1 MRKCYLKLA
10 HYQKRNKNIMIETP
24 KNWERKTLGEIG
36 DFSKGNGISGE
47 QLRSTGIPCVCYG
60 DLYTKYDTK
69 FCIPKNFTDKN
80 AIKEST
86 PINKGTL
93 LFTATG
99 ETAEE
104 IGKCVCYYG
113 EENIYVG
120 GDIFILQTKDINP
133 LFVAYQQNLS
143 PFIKQKARFGQG
155 HSVVHI
161 RLESIKKISV
171 VYPKSLSE
179 QQRIVK
185 ILAKWDEA
193 IELQELLIEKFKI
206 QKKGLM
212 KKLLMP
218 KKDWKKPNNTKIRL
232 IDLCS
237 GKPLYGLNEAATDD
251 ITLPRYLRITDI
263 NDNGNYVYQGAHV
276 HCEDDV
282 YILKRND
289 IVFART
295 GASVGKSYLYNE
307 ADGELAFA
315 GFLIK
320 FSIDPKKADSS
331 FISYCCNTKEYW
343 KWVEINCARSGQPG
357 INAEEYSSLSL
368 PYFDFAQKEQKKIAD
383 ILNKLDIE
391 THLHS
396 QKLELFKKQRK
407 ALMQLLLTGTV
418 LV

>member
-1 MRKCYLKLA
+1 
-10 HYQKRNKNIMIETP
+10 
-24 KNWERKTLGEIG
+24 
-36 DFSKGNGISGE
+36 
-47 QLRSTGIPCVCYG
+47 
-60 DLYTKYDTK
+60 
-69 FCIPKNFTDKN
+69 
-80 AIKEST
+80 
-86 PINKGTL
+86 
-93 LFTATG
+93 
-99 ETAEE
+99 
-104 IGKCVCYYG
+104 
-113 EENIYVG
+113 
-120 GDIFILQTKDINP
+120 
-133 LFVAYQQNLS
+133 
-143 PFIKQKARFGQG
+143 
-155 HSVVHI
+155 
-161 RLESIKKISV
+161 
-171 VYPKSLSE
+171 
-179 QQRIVK
+179 
-185 ILAKWDEA
+185 
-193 IELQELLIEKFKI
+193 
-206 QKKGLM
+206 M
-212 KKLLMP
+212 KKT
-218 KKDWKKPNNTKIRL
+218 NNTKIRL

-282 YILKRND
+282 YILKRDD

-320 FSIDPKKADSS
+320 FSIDPKKANSR

-368 PYFDFAQKEQKKIAD
+368 PYFDFAQKEQQKISKILAKWDEAIELQERLIEKLEIQKKGLMNKLLTPKKDWNIESLQNVVNRQKATAVQIHNKGKYPIIDMEYYLNKKYVNYTNDAGLFAD
-383 ILNKLDIE
+383 ENDVILLWDGAGAGTSIFGVKGMLCSTFVKLVPTSILNAGFLHYFLCYVKDKNNNLREGSGIPHMPKDFFRIQKIFLPNINMQISIYKSLFYVDKNIN
-391 THLHS
+391 LHS

-418 LV
+418 RV